1 MRVGRVSLE
10 RHNFERHREDWER
23 LAEVDALWAVLT
35 APEQRGGAWDTE
47 GFFATGEAEIEHVLS
62 VVESLDRP
70 LARGRAL
77 DFGCGVG
84 RLTRALGGRFE
95 RAVGVDISERMIAQA
110 IRLNESFPT
119 CEFRVNAAP
128 DLGQFDTGS
137 FDFVYSS
144 IVLQHLPS
152 RDEIEAYVAEF
163 LRVTRPDGLV
173 VFGIPGRIALPWS
186 LQPRRRLYALLRTLG
201 VSEEWMLRRTPLTPM
216 RMTVVSE
223 PAVRRML
230 AEQNANLLQV
240 EQAEEG
246 PVQTLTYFVAPVG
259 G

>member
-1 MRVGRVSLE
+1 MSLG
-10 RHNFERHREDWER
+10 RHNFERHRQDWER
-23 LAEVDALWAVLT
+23 LAEVDAMWAVLT
-35 APEQRGGAWDTE
+35 APEQKGGAWDAE
-47 GFFATGEAEIEHVLS
+47 GFFATGEAEVAQVLT
-62 VVESLDRP
+62 VADSLGRP

-95 RAVGVDISERMIAQA
+95 RAIGVDISERMIAHA
-110 IRLNESFPT
+110 TRLNEAFPT

-163 LRVTRPDGLV
+163 LRVTRPGGLV

-216 RMTVVSE
+216 RMTVVPE
-223 PAVRRML
+223 ADVRRLL
-230 AEQNANLLQV
+230 AARGATLLRV

-246 PVQTLTYFVAPVG
+246 PVRTLTYFAAPAG